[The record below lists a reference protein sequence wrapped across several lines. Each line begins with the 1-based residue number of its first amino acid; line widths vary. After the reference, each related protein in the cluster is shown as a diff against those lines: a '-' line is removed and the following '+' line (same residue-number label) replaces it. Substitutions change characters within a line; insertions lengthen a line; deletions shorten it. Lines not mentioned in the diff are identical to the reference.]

1 MLNIVFKVFV
11 QLLVIFYRR
20 ICFLFSYYGFE
31 NVDGLL
37 EFLAVVEVVN
47 DSCPYVFCFP
57 KCRTVPRLKCSD
69 KV

>member
-47 DSCPYVFCFP
+47 DSCPYVFFFQNAAQS
-57 KCRTVPRLKCSD
+57 LD
-69 KV
+69 